1 MTILFTVKRHLII
14 FKYDEVIDILADHLA
29 IFFAWCVS
37 GSELLGKPMSEVL
50 E

>member
-1 MTILFTVKRHLII
+1 MYDTYAEKRVSALSGNMKKRGH
-14 FKYDEVIDILADHLA
+14 A
-29 IFFAWCVS
+29 VS

>member
-1 MTILFTVKRHLII
+1 MEDAASMPTTTTTTTTTVTL
-14 FKYDEVIDILADHLA
+14 LL
-29 IFFAWCVS
+29 S

>member
-1 MTILFTVKRHLII
+1 MLGLECSTVGYAAETLSQTEEDYRSL
-14 FKYDEVIDILADHLA
+14 L
-29 IFFAWCVS
+29 S